1 MKSLPA
7 VEDDHKNIKQTIKM
21 LHIPDENVYEIQDA
35 TFDEMEEIK
44 QRMTDKIQP
53 RIRILKQDMGI
64 FGIRNYTLQGFKWN
78 RVKIRAMMEDAATDF
93 IIVKTFCNLL
103 TFRFRLT

>member
-35 TFDEMEEIK
+35 TFDQMEEIK
-44 QRMTDKIQP
+44 KRMTDKI
-53 RIRILKQDMGI
+53 
-64 FGIRNYTLQGFKWN
+64 
-78 RVKIRAMMEDAATDF
+78 
-93 IIVKTFCNLL
+93 
-103 TFRFRLT
+103 